1 MNEEKFVK
9 GVCKCCGQ
17 GRILS
22 SPADTQ
28 EDADTMATME
38 CTYPEGKTVRGQME
52 EEAVLEEIF
61 HDVGEDVQYLL
72 QEVARM
78 IREEQIY
85 SGTSIKV
92 AENVAAKF
100 SLKKGLVHIVRA
112 EKVEKARSI

>member
-1 MNEEKFVK
+1 M
-9 GVCKCCGQ
+9 
-17 GRILS
+17 
-22 SPADTQ
+22 
-28 EDADTMATME
+28 
-38 CTYPEGKTVRGQME
+38 RGQME
-52 EEAVLEEIF
+52 EKQVLQEIF
-61 HDVGEDVQYLL
+61 PDVGEDVQYLL

-85 SGTSIKV
+85 SGTGIKV

>member
-1 MNEEKFVK
+1 MRENLQK
-9 GVCKCCGQ
+9 GFANAADNSGLFPPR
-17 GRILS
+17 RIPRKMPIKRQPWNVL
-22 SPADTQ
+22 ALG
-28 EDADTMATME
+28 
-38 CTYPEGKTVRGQME
+38 GKAVRGQME
-52 EEAVLEEIF
+52 EKQVLQEIF
-61 HDVGEDVQYLL
+61 PDVGEDVQYLL

-100 SLKKGLVHIVRA
+100 SLKKGLVQIVRA